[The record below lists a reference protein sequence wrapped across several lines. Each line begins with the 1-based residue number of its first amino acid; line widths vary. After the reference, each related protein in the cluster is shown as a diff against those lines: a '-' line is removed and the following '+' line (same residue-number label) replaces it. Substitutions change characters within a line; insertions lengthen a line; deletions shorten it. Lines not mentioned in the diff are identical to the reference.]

1 MSQVSGKEEKI
12 VDMFDKLDKFSAS
25 SNIFFFGDDVFC
37 KINSTLNLEL
47 YESLCFHVQWLV
59 LFLACDF
66 SRHKI
71 CTPFFFR
78 SIVVKLYFWIGNF
91 QENFLLSNR
100 TILLAKWCR
109 SNVQFK
115 CMTRNVH
122 LFFFGFLLS
131 CKSSKKIPSE
141 RERESQA
148 TVFNFR

>member
-1 MSQVSGKEEKI
+1 MIKYRLECKNNCMHLLRKIHSIHAVDNFEFTIIRVS
-12 VDMFDKLDKFSAS
+12 
-25 SNIFFFGDDVFC
+25 
-37 KINSTLNLEL
+37 
-47 YESLCFHVQWLV
+47 SLSLQWLV

-66 SRHKI
+66 SRRKI

-141 RERESQA
+141 REREPGDSFQ
-148 TVFNFR
+148 F

>member
-1 MSQVSGKEEKI
+1 MSQVSGKEEKNRRHVRQVGQVFGLFQYI
-12 VDMFDKLDKFSAS
+12 
-25 SNIFFFGDDVFC
+25 FFGDDVFC

-141 RERESQA
+141 RDSFQ
-148 TVFNFR
+148 F